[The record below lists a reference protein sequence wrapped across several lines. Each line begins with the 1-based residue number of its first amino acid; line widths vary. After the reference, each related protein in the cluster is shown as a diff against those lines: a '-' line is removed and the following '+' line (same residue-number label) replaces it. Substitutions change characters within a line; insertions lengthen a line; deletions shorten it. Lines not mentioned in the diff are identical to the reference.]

1 MLNEETLHFIQTH
14 RQDDTRLLALKPAPP
29 GVDLRAALQQIEGR
43 QAAGRKLPSWA
54 EREGLLFPPRL
65 AMEQCSSEQTARYKQ
80 DVVRRWLASC
90 GSSAPVLT
98 DLTGGFGIDFSF
110 LAPLFHRAVY
120 MERQPEL
127 CRIATHNFRV
137 LGLSQAEV
145 RETDSAQAPKCWPES
160 DCCFVDPA
168 RRDASGRKTVAI
180 GDCEP
185 DLAALQEAI
194 RRRSRFCLVKLSPML
209 DIGEALRAL
218 PHTAEVHAVSVQGE
232 CKELLLVMTR
242 TTPEHVA
249 FHCVNLDSGQPEF
262 CFTPAEEEQ
271 AACSW
276 AETPGRFLYEPN
288 ASLMKCQPF
297 RCLAARYG
305 LRKFHPN
312 SHLYTADEWQENF
325 PGRTFV
331 VEAACGFGKRELRDM
346 LKDLRQANLTVR
358 NFPATVASLR
368 QRLKLKEGGDTYL
381 FATTTADGRHVLL
394 RCHKHES

>member
-1 MLNEETLHFIQTH
+1 M
-14 RQDDTRLLALKPAPP
+14 
-29 GVDLRAALQQIEGR
+29 
-43 QAAGRKLPSWA
+43 
-54 EREGLLFPPRL
+54 
-65 AMEQCSSEQTARYKQ
+65 
-80 DVVRRWLASC
+80 
-90 GSSAPVLT
+90 
-98 DLTGGFGIDFSF
+98 
-110 LAPLFHRAVY
+110 
-120 MERQPEL
+120 
-127 CRIATHNFRV
+127 
-137 LGLSQAEV
+137 
-145 RETDSAQAPKCWPES
+145 
-160 DCCFVDPA
+160 
-168 RRDASGRKTVAI
+168 
-180 GDCEP
+180 
-185 DLAALQEAI
+185 
-194 RRRSRFCLVKLSPML
+194 
-209 DIGEALRAL
+209 
-218 PHTAEVHAVSVQGE
+218 QGE

-312 SHLYTADEWQENF
+312 SHLYTADEWRENF

-394 RCHKHES
+394 RCHKYES

>member
-1 MLNEETLHFIQTH
+1 MEWIVDTH
-14 RQDDTRLLALKPAPP
+14 AHYDDEAFDGDRKELLSGLRSHGIGTVVNIGASMASCRTTLALAAEYPFIYAAV
-29 GVDLRAALQQIEGR
+29 GVHPNETGELSEGDMDWLKAAAKE
-43 QAAGRKLPSWA
+43 K
-54 EREGLLFPPRL
+54 
-65 AMEQCSSEQTARYKQ
+65 
-80 DVVRRWLASC
+80 
-90 GSSAPVLT
+90 
-98 DLTGGFGIDFSF
+98 
-110 LAPLFHRAVY
+110 
-120 MERQPEL
+120 
-127 CRIATHNFRV
+127 
-137 LGLSQAEV
+137 
-145 RETDSAQAPKCWPES
+145 
-160 DCCFVDPA
+160 
-168 RRDASGRKTVAI
+168 KTVAI

-288 ASLMKCQPF
+288 PSLMKCQPF

-312 SHLYTADEWQENF
+312 SHLYTADEWRENF

-358 NFPATVASLR
+358 NFPATVATLR

-381 FATTTADGRHVLL
+381 FATTTADGHHVLL